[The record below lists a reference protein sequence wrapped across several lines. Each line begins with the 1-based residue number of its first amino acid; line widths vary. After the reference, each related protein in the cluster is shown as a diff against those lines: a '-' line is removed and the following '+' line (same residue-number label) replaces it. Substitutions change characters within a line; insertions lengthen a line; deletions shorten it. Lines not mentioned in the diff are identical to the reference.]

1 MRSNSGTL
9 AVVAVA
15 LLLSGCANSLSEMRT
30 GPGTS
35 PSPGEMWKPPPG
47 TRMPPPVAA
56 PPAAIPPDIVKAAEG
71 FTLSQLI
78 DLALRNSPIT
88 RGAWAAAR
96 SAAAAHGSDRGAYY
110 PTVELDASAVR
121 ARGSAAGGTNTFQ
134 QTRYGPSL
142 LLDYLL
148 FDVGGRS
155 ATVEESRQALI
166 AADWSHNAAIQD
178 VVLAVQQTYF
188 LYVQSKALLE
198 ARRADLEEART
209 NLDAAEQRHAAGVA
223 TIADVLQARTARS
236 QAELALET
244 VEGAIQTVRGAL
256 ATAVGVPANTAI
268 DVPPPPDD
276 LPVVQVSKDVDAII
290 LKAEEQRP
298 DLAAARSLVA
308 EAESHVKTV
317 RSDGMPSLG
326 LSAQAGRVWYD
337 SGESYQDTYSAGLF
351 LRVPLFTGFSQHY
364 NELQAEAD
372 AERSRASL
380 ETLRQQ
386 AVYQVWSSYYALRT
400 AEQKQKTVAD
410 LLASATQSNEV
421 ALGRYKAGVG
431 SIIDLLVAQ
440 AGLSSARA
448 QQVGARVEWL
458 LALARL
464 AHDTGTLWP
473 AAATGGAGARS
484 TDGSTRGTP

>member
-15 LLLSGCANSLSEMRT
+15 LLLSGCAHSLSETRT

-35 PSPGEMWKPPPG
+35 PSPGEMWTPPPG
-47 TRMPPPVAA
+47 TMMPPPVAA
-56 PPAAIPPDIVKAAEG
+56 SPAAIPPDIVKAAEG

-78 DLALRNSPIT
+78 DLALRNSPVT
-88 RGAWAAAR
+88 RGTWAAAR

-121 ARGSAAGGTNTFQ
+121 RQGSTSGGRDSFR
-134 QTRYGPSL
+134 QTSYGPTL

-198 ARRADLEEART
+198 ARESDVREART
-209 NLDAAEQRHAAGVA
+209 NLEAAEGRHAAGVA
-223 TIADVLQARTARS
+223 TIADVLQARTALSR
-236 QAELALET
+236 AELALET

-256 ATAVGVPANTAI
+256 ATAVGVPANTPI

-290 LKAEEQRP
+290 VRAQEQRP

-308 EAESHVKTV
+308 EAESHVKKV
-317 RSDGMPSLG
+317 RSDRWPSLG
-326 LSAQAGRVWYD
+326 FSGQLGRVWYD
-337 SGESYQDTYSAGLF
+337 GGEPYQDTYAAGLF
-351 LRVPLFTGFSQHY
+351 LRFPLFTGFSQHY
-364 NELQAEAD
+364 KELQSEAD
-372 AERSRASL
+372 ADRSRASL

-400 AEQKQKTVAD
+400 AEQKQRTAAD

-431 SIIDLLVAQ
+431 NIIDLLVAQ

-448 QQVGARVEWL
+448 EQVGARVEWL

-473 AAATGGAGARS
+473 PAATSGTVAPS